1 MLEPFRGDLWD
12 RVILVLGAR
21 GDTGEVGGGA
31 ESHGFEERAI
41 DGLLERS
48 CLLYSTEK
56 DLRA

>member
-41 DGLLERS
+41 DGLL
-48 CLLYSTEK
+48 
-56 DLRA
+56 